1 MQMTVAEDPNDF
13 GNGEGGF
20 ESDPRPPLGSRGH
33 VHGSFGKLALILNN
47 WY

>member
-13 GNGEGGF
+13 GNGEGSF

-33 VHGSFGKLALILNN
+33 VQGSFGIGTNFE
-47 WY
+47 